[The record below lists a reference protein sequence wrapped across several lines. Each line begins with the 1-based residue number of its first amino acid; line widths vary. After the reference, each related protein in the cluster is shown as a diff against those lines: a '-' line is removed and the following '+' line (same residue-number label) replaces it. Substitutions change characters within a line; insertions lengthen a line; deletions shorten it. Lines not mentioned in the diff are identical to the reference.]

1 MTNPKIK
8 YDIEAEAIGEA
19 NVESL
24 AKAMG
29 DLAQTLEGDLKTQA
43 LAAADALRALGDKQS
58 AVATFQAL
66 TNESGAL
73 GVELAQAEAGVRQLG
88 GQLAKASAATQTFA
102 TAELQAKAALA
113 GTRGQLEDARK
124 SYEALQADTL
134 GAARSTDEY
143 RDASAQARTTIQGLA
158 AEVKQQAR
166 SLKEAESSTRA
177 AQQAENAL
185 SSQYQ
190 ASGQALQQVR
200 GALQDKNAALD
211 AGRDKLKSMG
221 IEATNLAQAERNLG
235 AAVAAVRQE
244 VIGLGPAYA
253 KVAQAS
259 STATTGQ
266 IADQKALRSGMA
278 SIAAQL
284 QSIQN
289 IAALALGGGFA
300 GGLLKDVTDTADAFN
315 NLAAR
320 IKLST
325 GEGAAFEQGFQRV
338 QQVAMGTS
346 SALESTGIL
355 FARILQAGKEFNL
368 TQDAA
373 LGLTQSINQAVQLS
387 GASAQASDAAITQL
401 IQGLQSGVL
410 RGEEFN
416 SVMEQAPRLAQ
427 ALAAGLGVTTGELRK
442 MAQAGELSA
451 KTVITSLQSQSAALQ
466 AEFVK
471 MPATVGR
478 AITNLQTQWSLFIG
492 GLDASTSATSYVAAG
507 INSLAGNL
515 DTLARVAGVAGAALT
530 ASLAV
535 QGAAALRAY
544 AAEAA
549 LAAGATNLLS
559 ASIAKVPKAVN
570 IVVGV
575 TGFEI
580 GWQVGE
586 MLRENSEWAR
596 KLGVGIVGY
605 FEVVVNSLR
614 LAKDAASAVFTSDT
628 VDAAFDRYM
637 QRNQQVREQIQAMM
651 VDAEQ
656 APAKVGTA
664 VDAAAMQMQG
674 LGGAAQAAGAQVARA
689 GAAGAAG
696 FGAMGKAA
704 ADTLGI
710 FKELLAEAE
719 RPQPKQGAVA
729 SIALQLVEARNKGLD
744 LDALL
749 RRELPDAL
757 AKLSGAELAKF
768 RTEFIRA
775 MQDARGSSAEVQ
787 TGLRLIGEQA
797 AKSLGVDLVAAS
809 NKVGDS
815 FKKADEA
822 VRLLILSMPALKAAG
837 VDAGQVVGEALSKML
852 DGAKSQAEIEA
863 VIKRVQALRKEL
875 GEKLADGLLSQAKQ
889 KAEELKDAMEG
900 ITPGIQSVR
909 EAMKLLGITTDATL
923 QDSANNAKQAY
934 DTMKASGL
942 ASARELGEAFRKTA
956 EAAIAANQGIAPAW
970 VKAEAA
976 ARGYKVEVDEAG
988 KSHLEL
994 INRAAPGL
1002 ERLARGWHTTRE
1014 AIQAQQDALDKLAM
1028 KYTMTADYTE
1038 RQIALLEREAAAA
1051 EKAAEA
1057 YRKKWNMDKEG
1068 YSMNTAGERVNAGE
1082 SQADVDK
1089 DVAKRYGV
1097 ENVENADAQRAR
1109 QLAKML
1115 GFIADQGGL
1124 ISDPGTSQQ
1133 IADMRRELQELEA
1146 KLLNSAPG
1154 SETSSGPS
1162 PIAPAKK
1169 ANRGGG
1175 TFSGEGLASPASTDA
1190 PPNAVPSPGAANG
1203 LKRVVNIF
1211 LPNNNRVFPVPT
1223 DDLGEQSLRAI
1234 AEGVVRI
1241 LEIDRQRTGRY

>member
-1 MTNPKIK
+1 MTEPNIR
-8 YDIEAEAIGEA
+8 YEIDA
-19 NVESL
+19 NVKGADSV
-24 AKAMG
+24 A
-29 DLAQTLEGDLKTQA
+29 DLEQHLRELSETLDGDLKTQA
-43 LAAADALRALGDKQS
+43 LAAAAALKGLGDKQA
-58 AVATFQAL
+58 AVTTFQAL
-66 TNESGAL
+66 TNETDAL
-73 GVELAQAEAGVRQLG
+73 GIELAQAEAGVRQLDA
-88 GQLAKASAATQTFA
+88 QLSKAGATTQQFA

-113 GTRGQLEDARK
+113 GTRAQLEEARK
-124 SYEALQADTL
+124 SYEALQANTL
-134 GAARSTDEY
+134 GAARRTDEY
-143 RDASAQARTTIQGLA
+143 KAATEQARTSIQGLA
-158 AEVKQQAR
+158 NEVKQQAR
-166 SLKEAESSTRA
+166 SLKEAEANTRG

-185 SSQYQ
+185 STQYR

-200 GALQDKNAALD
+200 GALQEKNAALE

-221 IEATNLAQAERNLG
+221 VEAANLAQAERNLG
-235 AAVAAVRQE
+235 AAMAAVRQE
-244 VIGLGPAYA
+244 ALGLAPAYA

-259 STATTGQ
+259 SAAASGQ
-266 IADQKALRSGMA
+266 IADQKALQAGMT
-278 SIAAQL
+278 SISAQL
-284 QSIQN
+284 QRIQSV
-289 IAALALGGGFA
+289 AVLALGGGFA

-320 IKLST
+320 VKLST
-325 GEGAAFEQGFQRV
+325 GEGTAFEQGFQRV
-338 QQVAMGTS
+338 QQVALGTS

-373 LGLTQSINQAVQLS
+373 LGLTQTINQAVQLS

-442 MAQAGELSA
+442 MAQAGELST
-451 KTVITSLQSQSAALQ
+451 KTVITALQSQSAALQ
-466 AEFVK
+466 AEFSK
-471 MPATVGR
+471 MPVTVGR
-478 AITNLQTQWSLFIG
+478 AITNLQTQWSVFIG
-492 GLDASTSATSYVAAG
+492 GLDASTGATSYVAAG
-507 INSLAGNL
+507 INALAGNL
-515 DTLARVAGVAGAALT
+515 DTLARVAGLAGAALT

-549 LAAGATNLLS
+549 LAAGATNLLT

-570 IVVGV
+570 IAVAV

-580 GWQVGE
+580 GYQVGE

-596 KLGVGIVGY
+596 KLGVGMVGY

-614 LAKDAASAVFTSDT
+614 LAKEAAAAVFTSDT

-637 QRNQQVREQIQAMM
+637 QRNRQVREQILAMM

-664 VDAAAMQMQG
+664 VDAAATQMQG
-674 LGGAAQAAGAQVARA
+674 LGGAAQAAGAQVAQA

-729 SIALQLVEARNKGLD
+729 SIAAQLVEARNKGLD

-757 AKLSGAELAKF
+757 AKLSGTELAKF

-775 MQDARGSSAEVQ
+775 MQDARGSTTEVQ

-797 AKSLGVDLVAAS
+797 ARSLGVDLVAAGDR
-809 NKVGDS
+809 VGES

-822 VRLLILSMPALKAAG
+822 MRLLILSMPALKAAG

-852 DGAKSQAEIEA
+852 DGAKSQAEIDA
-863 VIKRVQALRKEL
+863 VIRRVQALRKEM
-875 GEKLADGLLSQAKQ
+875 GDKLADGLLTQAKQ
-889 KAEELKDAMEG
+889 KAEQLKEAMEDV
-900 ITPGIQSVR
+900 TPGIQSVR
-909 EAMKLLGITTDATL
+909 EAMKSLGITTDATL
-923 QDSANNAKQAY
+923 RNTASSAKEAY
-934 DTMKASGL
+934 DVMKASGL
-942 ASARELGEAFRKTA
+942 SSARELGEAFRKSA
-956 EAAIAANQGIAPAW
+956 EAAIVANQGIAPEW

-976 ARGYKVEVDEAG
+976 ARGYRIEVDSAG

-994 INRAAPGL
+994 VNKAGPGL
-1002 ERLARGWHTTRE
+1002 DRLARGWQVSRE
-1014 AIQAQQDALDKLAM
+1014 AIQAHEDAMDKLLM

-1038 RQIALLEREAAAA
+1038 RQIKLLEREAAAA

-1068 YSMNTAGERVNAGE
+1068 YSLNTAGERINQGE
-1082 SQADVDK
+1082 TQQQVDEDVTR
-1089 DVAKRYGV
+1089 RYGQN
-1097 ENVENADAQRAR
+1097 NVDNPDAQRAR
-1109 QLAKML
+1109 QLAVLL
-1115 GFIADQGGL
+1115 GMIADQGGQ
-1124 ISDPGTSQQ
+1124 IRDPGTSQN
-1133 IADMRRELQELEA
+1133 IADMRRELQELEV
-1146 KLLNSAPG
+1146 KLLN
-1154 SETSSGPS
+1154 T
-1162 PIAPAKK
+1162 APAK
-1169 ANRGGG
+1169 AEGGTTTTAPAPAAGSARGGG
-1175 TFSGEGLASPASTDA
+1175 VST
-1190 PPNAVPSPGAANG
+1190 G
-1203 LKRVVNIF
+1203 
-1211 LPNNNRVFPVPT
+1211 
-1223 DDLGEQSLRAI
+1223 Q
-1234 AEGVVRI
+1234 GVVVTHRVLI
-1241 LEIDRQRTGRY
+1241 EEKGRRPTLINTDQQGATDLIEHLRRGKATAR

>member
-1 MTNPKIK
+1 MADPKIK
-8 YDIEAEAIGEA
+8 YDIEAEVKGETS
-19 NVESL
+19 VESL
-24 AKAMG
+24 ANSLDG
-29 DLAQTLEGDLKTQA
+29 LAETLEGDLKAQA
-43 LAAADALRALGDKQS
+43 LAAADALKALGDKQA
-58 AVATFQAL
+58 AVATLQAL

-73 GVELAQAEAGVRQLG
+73 GIELAEAESGVRQLDA
-88 GQLAKASAATQTFA
+88 QLSKAGAATQKFA

-113 GTRGQLEDARK
+113 GTRAQLDDARK
-124 SYEALQADTL
+124 SYEALQANTL
-134 GAARSTDEY
+134 GAARRTDEY
-143 RDASAQARTTIQGLA
+143 RDASTQARTSIQALA
-158 AEVKQQAR
+158 AEVKQHAR
-166 SLKEAESSTRA
+166 SLKEAESNTRTA
-177 AQQAENAL
+177 RQAESAL
-185 SSQYQ
+185 SIQYQ
-190 ASGQALQQVR
+190 ASGQTLQQVR

-221 IEATNLAQAERNLG
+221 IEASNLAQAERNLG
-235 AAVAAVRQE
+235 AAISAVRQE
-244 VIGLGPAYA
+244 VVGLGPAYA

-259 STATTGQ
+259 GAAASGQ
-266 IADQKALRSGMA
+266 IADQKALQAGMT
-278 SIAAQL
+278 SISAQL
-284 QSIQN
+284 QRIQS

-320 IKLST
+320 VKLST
-325 GEGAAFEQGFQRV
+325 GEGTAFEQGFQRV
-338 QQVAMGTS
+338 QQVALGTS

-373 LGLTQSINQAVQLS
+373 LGLTQTINQAVQLS

-442 MAQAGELSA
+442 MAQAGELST
-451 KTVITSLQSQSAALQ
+451 KTVITALQSQSAALQ
-466 AEFVK
+466 AEFAK
-471 MPATVGR
+471 MPVTVGR
-478 AITNLQTQWSLFIG
+478 AITNLQTQWSVFIG
-492 GLDASTSATSYVAAG
+492 GLDASTGATSYVAAG
-507 INSLAGNL
+507 INALAGNL
-515 DTLARVAGVAGAALT
+515 DTLARVAGLAGAALT

-549 LAAGATNLLS
+549 LAAGATNLLT

-570 IVVGV
+570 IVVAV

-580 GWQVGE
+580 GYQVGE
-586 MLRENSEWAR
+586 MLRENSELAR
-596 KLGVGIVGY
+596 KLGVGMVGY

-614 LAKDAASAVFTSDT
+614 LAKEAAAAVFTSDT

-637 QRNQQVREQIQAMM
+637 QRNREVRGQILAMM

-664 VDAAAMQMQG
+664 VDAAATQMQG
-674 LGGAAQAAGAQVARA
+674 LGGAAQAAGGQVAQA

-757 AKLSGAELAKF
+757 AKLSGAELATF

-775 MQDARGSSAEVQ
+775 MQEARGSSTEVQ

-852 DGAKSQAEIEA
+852 DGAKSQAEIDA
-863 VIKRVQALRKEL
+863 VIRRVQVLRKDL
-875 GEKLADGLLSQAKQ
+875 GEKLADGLLAQATL
-889 KAEELKDAMEG
+889 KAEELKEAMEG
-900 ITPGIQSVR
+900 VTPGIQSVR

-923 QDSANNAKQAY
+923 RETASNAKEAY
-934 DTMKASGL
+934 DVMKASGL
-942 ASARELGEAFRKTA
+942 SSARELGEAFRKSA
-956 EAAIAANQGIAPAW
+956 EAAIVANQGIAPEW

-976 ARGYKVEVDEAG
+976 ARGYRIEVDGAG

-994 INRAAPGL
+994 VNKAGPGL
-1002 ERLARGWHTTRE
+1002 DRLARGWQVSRE
-1014 AIQAQQDALDKLAM
+1014 AVQAHEDAMDKLLM

-1038 RQIALLEREAAAA
+1038 RQIKLLEREAAAA

-1068 YSMNTAGERVNAGE
+1068 YSLNTAGERVMAGE
-1082 SQADVDK
+1082 SDQDVSD
-1089 DVAKRYGV
+1089 DVANLYG
-1097 ENVENADAQRAR
+1097 EQNRDNEKARRAR
-1109 QLAKML
+1109 QLRALARLRSKGNGL
-1115 GFIADQGGL
+1115 VTQIDLSADE
-1124 ISDPGTSQQ
+1124 
-1133 IADMRRELQELEA
+1133 RRELQTLEA
-1146 KLLNSAPG
+1146 ELQNTPAGADAATPSQLPNAAKKPSRGGEDASAGTKTGGTAP
-1154 SETSSGPS
+1154 SSSGIS
-1162 PIAPAKK
+1162 DS
-1169 ANRGGG
+1169 RL
-1175 TFSGEGLASPASTDA
+1175 T
-1190 PPNAVPSPGAANG
+1190 
-1203 LKRVVNIF
+1203 RVVNVYMPNSTRA
-1211 LPNNNRVFPVPT
+1211 LPVLTNGV
-1223 DDLGEQSLRAI
+1223 GEQSIRAI
-1234 AEGVVRI
+1234 AEGVIRV
-1241 LEIDRQRTGRY
+1241 LEEGKRNMGR